1 MSTNKPF
8 TRRTDEEL
16 AEICRFVDRY
26 LKEHRYAA
34 SVRDVMEF
42 LGLESSSTAYH
53 VISQCKG
60 LGVAR

>member
-26 LKEHRYAA
+26 LKEHR
-34 SVRDVMEF
+34 
-42 LGLESSSTAYH
+42 
-53 VISQCKG
+53 
-60 LGVAR
+60 